1 MKVIGYCWAGE
12 VEEGNEAPGQTIPQQ
27 IQLYAKR
34 RRWPVRIQFEKPDHA
49 FTEFAQRPWGREL
62 LGMLLPGDILLVPD
76 PSFLFRTPGQGRA
89 LLEVLRKKKA
99 AVHSMDCGEDLVSEK
114 SAPVLMSVLQAME
127 AFEAIVPAVRMR
139 SRKRQQRIEGR
150 YLGGNPP
157 FGFIVD
163 KDGRLRTD
171 PKKLQALNFMK
182 KRRAQGASLRV
193 IAAELVKKGIDISHS
208 GVASALRAASRAPDQ
223 QDD

>member
-1 MKVIGYCWAGE
+1 
-12 VEEGNEAPGQTIPQQ
+12 
-27 IQLYAKR
+27 
-34 RRWPVRIQFEKPDHA
+34 
-49 FTEFAQRPWGREL
+49 
-62 LGMLLPGDILLVPD
+62 MLLPGDILLVPD